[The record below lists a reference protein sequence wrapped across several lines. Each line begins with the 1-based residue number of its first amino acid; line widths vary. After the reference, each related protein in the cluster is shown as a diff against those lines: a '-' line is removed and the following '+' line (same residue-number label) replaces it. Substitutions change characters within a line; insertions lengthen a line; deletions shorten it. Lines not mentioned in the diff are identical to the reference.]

1 MSEIE
6 PSPWNAAERRDGRTA
21 LGVVAVLLIVFCSL
35 WVLGAV
41 FQHVRMVP
49 QWYQVRTG
57 DPI

>member
-41 FQHVRMVP
+41 FQHVGMVP
-49 QWYQVRTG
+49 YYIERAG